1 MITLIDYGVGNTKAF
16 LNVYKQLNIPVSMAK
31 TAAEIESASKLILPG
46 VGSFDHAMDRLNHSG
61 MREALDKAVLIKKI
75 PVLGICVGMQ
85 MLAASSSEGKL
96 PGLGWLNGEVKKF
109 DVSKMN
115 QLTHLPHMG
124 WNDVLPV
131 VKHPLFDELYP
142 EAQFYFLH
150 SFYFHSNIQEN
161 VLAISDY
168 GGNFTCAVGADNIF
182 GVQFHPEKS
191 HQNGIQLLKNFANL
205 TNA

>member
-16 LNVYKQLNIPVSMAK
+16 LNVYRQLNIPVSMAK

-61 MREALDKAVLIKKI
+61 MREALDIAVLIKKI

-131 VKHPLFDELYP
+131 VKHPLFDELYS

-168 GGNFTCAVGADNIF
+168 GGNFTCAVGAENIF

-205 TNA
+205 ANA